1 MTPRLHCSLLLL
13 LFLPLM
19 LVCGFAH
26 AQARSLP
33 APPQTTFEQHL
44 GAQLPLQTRLI
55 DDDGKPVQLGRFFGK
70 QLVVMVFGYYHCPN
84 LCSTVMEGVLQTLAA
99 LDLPPD
105 RYRLVGISIDPSE
118 TAAQA
123 AAKKKAYRALF
134 GGADMHLLTGSAA
147 ATQTLASAAGF
158 HYAFDSASGQYV
170 HPSGFLIA
178 TPGGVIAR
186 YFLGVRFD
194 QGDVAHALRQAAAG
208 HVGSLAER
216 LLLLCAHFDPVTGK
230 YSLVVMDVI
239 RLLCAAMVAALF
251 GWMLLRRKGRGLR

>member
-1 MTPRLHCSLLLL
+1 MMRL
-13 LFLPLM
+13 LFLSLM
-19 LVCGFAH
+19 LACGLAH
-26 AQARSLP
+26 AQARSVP
-33 APPQTTFEQHL
+33 APPQTAFEQRL
-44 GAQLPLQTRLI
+44 GAQLPLQVNFI
-55 DDDGKPVQLGRFFGK
+55 DDGGRPVRLGSFFGARP
-70 QLVVMVFGYYHCPN
+70 VVMVFGYYHCPN

-105 RYRLVGISIDPSE
+105 SYRLVGISIDPSE

-123 AAKKKAYRALF
+123 AAKKKAYRTLL
-134 GGADMHLLTGSAA
+134 GQADMQLLTGSAA
-147 ATQTLASAAGF
+147 ATQALASAAGF
-158 HYAFDSASGQYV
+158 HYAFDKASGQYA

-178 TPGGVIAR
+178 TPDGVIAR

-194 QGDVAHALRQAAAG
+194 QSDVAQALRQAAAG

-239 RLLCAAMVAALF
+239 RLLCMAMVIALF
-251 GWMLLRRKGRGLR
+251 GWMLLRRKRRAEVR